1 MFTLHH
7 VSHVTCH
14 VSHVRCQIFCFTK
27 FLVSITSVG
36 HIVPVYKAMILWA
49 GLQCILS
56 VPWVITKKSYHPKTK
71 MKKSSRIQ
79 IPCKH
84 WSTALRTNL
93 CKIVSKTNTSRAG
106 LQCFLSVPWVIT
118 NNKQNYHPSTK
129 TKHFQNLKTL

>member
-1 MFTLHH
+1 MTDPFPPNLQVIINPKPIELESWNFERMFTLHH

-14 VSHVRCQIFCFTK
+14 VSHVRCQIFCFTM

-56 VPWVITKKSYHPKTK
+56 VQWVITKKSYHPKTK

-93 CKIVSKTNTSRAG
+93 CKIASKTNTSRAG
-106 LQCFLSVPWVIT
+106 L
-118 NNKQNYHPSTK
+118 
-129 TKHFQNLKTL
+129 